1 MKNTYLTGG
10 VMTLLIIGLLT
21 TTVNLNAQDEE
32 SSSPFSVGGDFVSSY
47 LWRGT
52 KFGTGPAIQPYVEL
66 GLGNFAIGGW
76 GSYCF
81 TTNEAAEADLY
92 LSYGFDFGLSIGMT
106 DYYFPGSDYF
116 DYSTESGS
124 HAFEINLGYEIEGFS
139 LAANYFLNEAG
150 GAGTAGGDMY
160 FEAGYSFGSF
170 GFVLGAGNGWHTMEA
185 DPDES
190 DFNVCNIGV
199 TASTELQV
207 TDSFALPVSGALIL
221 NPDTEQFHV
230 VVGISF

>member
-1 MKNTYLTGG
+1 MQKSQLFSGAL
-10 VMTLLIIGLLT
+10 TLLMVSIIMSPKQI
-21 TTVNLNAQDEE
+21 NAQEPE

-52 KFGTGPAIQPYVEL
+52 KFGTGPAIQPYLEL
-66 GLGNFAIGGW
+66 GLGNFALGGW

-92 LSYGFDFGLSIGMT
+92 VSYGFDFGLSIGLT
-106 DYYFPGSDYF
+106 DYYLPGTSYF
-116 DYSTESGS
+116 DFTTETGA
-124 HAFEINLGYEIEGFS
+124 HAFEINLGYAIKGLS
-139 LAANYFLNEAG
+139 LSANYFLNEAG

-160 FEAGYSFGSF
+160 FEAAYGFDSF

-185 DPDES
+185 EADES
-190 DFNVCNIGV
+190 NFNLCNIGV
-199 TASTELQV
+199 TASTEIKV
-207 TDSFALPVSGALIL
+207 TESFSLPVNGALIL